1 MNVILQ
7 RPCLILLLHGNLK
20 RILFV
25 NADSVSVITMAKK
38 LEILEQRMISVEQ
51 LLLTPT
57 LQSIGSIDHE
67 SSTVHQPNVTRTT
80 VQQMTS
86 SSSVLMQLPVAP
98 RSMELTPYQIR
109 GNGNSFI

>member
-1 MNVILQ
+1 MIDERNLTAAL
-7 RPCLILLLHGNLK
+7 PYFTAGNLK
-20 RILFV
+20 RIPFV

-67 SSTVHQPNVTRTT
+67 SPTPAECHKDNCATDEIEQLSSNAIASGSTINGTDT
-80 VQQMTS
+80 VSNSRQWT
-86 SSSVLMQLPVAP
+86 
-98 RSMELTPYQIR
+98 
-109 GNGNSFI
+109 SFI